1 LVKAALVQSATDI
14 AGQYA
19 APYNEAGAIPNANEG
34 WGAVNVAAAAVAG
47 QRYVDEERDLLT
59 GDVAGYSFASAGG
72 GAARFTLVWTDYPA
86 AVEAGVQLVNDLDLE
101 VVTPGGSSPIA
112 ANVFAGRIFGHRGQP
127 TDRRNN
133 VECVYLPAAR
143 RGPMPVRVRGL
154 QRAPGAAAL
163 RPARGPGA
171 GRLHLPGAGCLGA
184 ARYWGPLVAAS
195 SVTSSAPK
203 DGTWPVDAGRITQPP
218 TSNGQY
224 RLRVS
229 PTRDALAAFP
239 GRVQSG
245 DLLLEVTAHAG
256 SDAAQAYGLAFNRKE
271 ATPTPT
277 YIAFLV
283 SPSGAYAI
291 ARQDGTL
298 ITDGWVTSSAVWP
311 GRADNRLRI
320 ERVGQRVTFSINGVA
335 VRTLTRAEFV
345 GGDRFGLVTWCTGS
359 SEWSEAWFAA
369 FRMVPLSSGT
379 SASAESA
386 RVGEAAAPLL
396 DIGAGVESA
405 PPPGD

>member
-1 LVKAALVQSATDI
+1 
-14 AGQYA
+14 
-19 APYNEAGAIPNANEG
+19 
-34 WGAVNVAAAAVAG
+34 VNVAAAAVAG

-101 VVTPGGSSPIA
+101 VVTPGGLTYRG
-112 ANVFAGRIFGHRGQP
+112 NVFAGGYSATGGSA
-127 TDRRNN
+127 DRRNN
-133 VECVYLPAAR
+133 VECVYLPAAQA
-143 RGPMPVRVRGL
+143 GTYAVRVRGYNVPQGPQPFALLVDLAPAGYTYQVRLPLVL
-154 QRAPGAAAL
+154 QD
-163 RPARGPGA
+163 
-171 GRLHLPGAGCLGA
+171 
-184 ARYWGPLVAAS
+184 YWGPLVAGEFRDEF
-195 SVTSSAPK
+195 SAQ
-203 DGTWPVDAGRITQPP
+203 DGTWPVAAAPDYAAAYL
-218 TSNGQY
+218 NGQY

-359 SEWSEAWFAA
+359 SEWSEAWFDD

-386 RVGEAAAPLL
+386 SVGEAAAPLL